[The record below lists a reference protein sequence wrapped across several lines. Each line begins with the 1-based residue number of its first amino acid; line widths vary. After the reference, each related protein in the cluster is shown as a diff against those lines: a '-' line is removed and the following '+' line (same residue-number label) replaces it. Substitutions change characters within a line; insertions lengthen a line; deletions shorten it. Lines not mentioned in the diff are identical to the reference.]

1 MTRGQNHSSPS
12 SIGVSRLKTPARYG
26 ECMNGKVSV
35 VIPTLNRRPLLAR
48 TLSTVLG
55 QTHRDLEVIV
65 VDDGSTDDTLA
76 FLSTVHDPRL
86 VVLSNPA
93 PHGVAPARNR
103 ALAECVGSF
112 VAFVDDDDLWAP
124 DKIRA
129 QLAAIE
135 ATPGAEW
142 SYVGAVVVDERLR
155 LLRWQRVP
163 PAAGLTRRL
172 LEANVIPG
180 GASGVLASRRAV
192 SECGGFDPRLSTSAD
207 WDMWIRLSVIGPAAP
222 VDRALLCY
230 LRHNSMST
238 QLSGKEEELNLLDEK
253 HAALRQE
260 VGAAPPTLAI
270 LHYTADTHL
279 RAGDRRGARE
289 AYRRAT
295 ALRRNPVSRI
305 RALLTY
311 IPGWIGLYDF
321 SKRLAIPRTHRRE
334 TEAWLSLLREAEG
347 RAA

>member
-1 MTRGQNHSSPS
+1 
-12 SIGVSRLKTPARYG
+12 
-26 ECMNGKVSV
+26 MNGKVSV
-35 VIPTLNRRPLLAR
+35 VIPTHNRRDLLGR
-48 TLSTVLG
+48 TLSTVLC

-65 VDDGSTDDTLA
+65 VDDGSTDDTLP
-76 FLSTVHDPRL
+76 FLSTVRDPRL
-86 VVLSNPA
+86 VVLRNPA
-93 PHGVAPARNR
+93 PQGVALARNC
-103 ALAECVGSF
+103 ALAECNGSF
-112 VAFVDDDDLWAP
+112 VAFIDDDDLWAP

-135 ATPGAEW
+135 STRGAQW

-180 GASGVLASRRAV
+180 GASGVLASRRAL
-192 SECGGFDPRLSTSAD
+192 SESGWFDPSLSTSAD
-207 WDMWIRLSVIGPAAP
+207 WDMWIRLSVVAPAAP

-230 LRHNSMST
+230 LRHDSMST
-238 QLSGKEEELNLLDEK
+238 RVSGKEEELTLLEEK
-253 HAALRQE
+253 HANLRQQ
-260 VGAAPPTLAI
+260 VDAAPPTVAI
-270 LHYTADTHL
+270 LHYTADTRL

-289 AYRRAT
+289 AYRRAA
-295 ALRRNPVSRI
+295 ALRVSRDSRI

-311 IPGWIGLYDF
+311 VPGWIKVYDL

-334 TEAWLSLLREAEG
+334 TDAWLNALRQKA
-347 RAA
+347 RPSR